1 MFRETLPQIYFNA
14 FLVFITESSN
24 MTVHV
29 ISMRFFR
36 SCSYLIVLTSFWGVF
51 SMYPARN
58 NFTFRI
64 IMYPSHFLRRIISSS
79 TVQSFQKQSF
89 FHFSTFWHVQI
100 KSLLV
105 LLLFAVWVLFLVV
118 VSFFGSDSLLF
129 CQKMRYR
136 KTITSSWG
144 FFRHYLLIYC
154 LLIYKKNAVHENGT

>member
-51 SMYPARN
+51 STYPARN

-79 TVQSFQKQSF
+79 AVQSFPKTIVF
-89 FHFSTFWHVQI
+89 P
-100 KSLLV
+100 
-105 LLLFAVWVLFLVV
+105 FLYFLTCPNKII
-118 VSFFGSDSLLF
+118 VSFTFTCCLSFISSCCFIFWFGF
-129 CQKMRYR
+129 
-136 KTITSSWG
+136 SS
-144 FFRHYLLIYC
+144 FLPE
-154 LLIYKKNAVHENGT
+154 NALQENHHQ